1 MFDLRMLPHNPVAF
15 FELKTGYDRR
25 DLKRSYG
32 LAIRQYSPEVH
43 ASEFQLVRDA
53 YERLEKQLRYGKHQQ
68 ERSDAANAWSFAK
81 TNAEVTKSANA
92 NAPPTHP
99 SPAMPAAPL
108 SPQPQARELSVR
120 QLAVIDPVA
129 ALQKLQSQS
138 RRTPQDYYLAAVLA
152 DATAGKPTLQYLVQ
166 LLEGLASHPTDPGL
180 NALVSEYLRYELPDA
195 KLQNTV
201 QFVAQKLRTAAFYM
215 VTEPLWLRLVNLLPF
230 EQWRSLLTNCEQQI
244 HQTDLATRTT
254 FYLRLLEPAIWVA
267 SSAWTDGVLQE
278 LERGA
283 ASLGHA
289 VQQDLEFVAE
299 LHQLLSVHATGN
311 RDDHVRATLL
321 QVFRRAC
328 QSDEVV
334 AQREIIDLFS
344 QLGRDASAVQ
354 RAFPMSMTQ
363 DDDLWYVLVY
373 RVLYRIDAFSAMPD
387 TMSAERI
394 VTQTVYL
401 MNDLQPTEP
410 QINQTVGNAD
420 WLYRYLPWAVWTIGG
435 TCIGAAPITMGAI
448 GISNRFDGMLL
459 IIGISVLFV
468 SLLGTFPHWIY
479 PKFISKHYQASVRR
493 RLATAYSKHWRARMF
508 RFIQGSHDTID
519 VHFQRIESLGKQLQ
533 RSTLT
538 ETILTLISRDTGL
551 KLFAAIR
558 TVLQ

>member
-43 ASEFQLVRDA
+43 ASDFQLVRDA

-81 TNAEVTKSANA
+81 TNAEGTKSANA

-138 RRTPQDYYLAAVLA
+138 CRTPQDYYLAAVLA

-244 HQTDLATRTT
+244 HQTDLAARTT

-299 LHQLLSVHATGN
+299 LHQLLSVHATGK

-344 QLGRDASAVQ
+344 QLGRDASA
-354 RAFPMSMTQ
+354 
-363 DDDLWYVLVY
+363 DCE
-373 RVLYRIDAFSAMPD
+373 IDGTRQCHD
-387 TMSAERI
+387 GREQQLR
-394 VTQTVYL
+394 
-401 MNDLQPTEP
+401 QPIHASP
-410 QINQTVGNAD
+410 RHLHAGCVSDAD
-420 WLYRYLPWAVWTIGG
+420 ADPA
-435 TCIGAAPITMGAI
+435 
-448 GISNRFDGMLL
+448 
-459 IIGISVLFV
+459 
-468 SLLGTFPHWIY
+468 
-479 PKFISKHYQASVRR
+479 QRR
-493 RLATAYSKHWRARMF
+493 RCRPERHL
-508 RFIQGSHDTID
+508 QGQDGQHQRTGA
-519 VHFQRIESLGKQLQ
+519 QRIRGDRGEPVHRMQ
-533 RSTLT
+533 R
-538 ETILTLISRDTGL
+538 RHFGTGRRRHDSGHHRWPSDH
-551 KLFAAIR
+551 A
-558 TVLQ
+558 